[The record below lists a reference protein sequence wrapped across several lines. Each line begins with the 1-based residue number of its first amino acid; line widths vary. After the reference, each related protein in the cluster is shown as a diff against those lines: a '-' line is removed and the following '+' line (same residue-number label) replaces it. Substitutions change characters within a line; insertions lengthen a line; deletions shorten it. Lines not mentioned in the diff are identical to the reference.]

1 MGKPLPAARNRF
13 PAWIDKNPDWIDSG
27 AEYRRLPFVSSAIAT
42 MRYEKANM
50 LEFSTANLPPAE
62 RFDAFQEFIMRLSR
76 TDTMR
81 LEDPAAQSFHAHVSV
96 TPLGHISFSTL
107 TGTPLRYWCLPGS
120 ERYRP
125 DYLRLMVNRAGPAVV
140 SQLDQD
146 ASFTETGATIF
157 DNRACGATHYAGTYT
172 TYAYNVP
179 RNLMLAAA
187 PNAEDYR
194 ARPVRADPR
203 LLRYLVDYTDMV
215 LASSALRDPALALNI
230 GNHLFDLAATLLG
243 PTRDAAEIA
252 STRGL
257 RTTRLRAIL
266 AEIDRHFADPN
277 LSAQTIAER
286 HGLSRRQVERL
297 MEENGETVS
306 RAVLRRRLAEAA
318 AMLSDP
324 DTRDMRI
331 SDIAFACGFGEL
343 SHFNRSF
350 KREYGEAPRLFRK

>member
-50 LEFSTANLPPAE
+50 LEFSTADLPPAE

-76 TDTMR
+76 TGTMR
-81 LEDPAAQSFHAHVSV
+81 LEDPAAKFHAHVSV

-107 TGTPLRYWCLPGS
+107 AGTPLRYWCLPGS

-125 DYLRLMVNRAGPAVV
+125 DYLRLMVNRAGPAIV

-203 LLRYLVDYTDMV
+203 VLRYLVDYTDMV
-215 LASSALRDPALALNI
+215 LASGALRDPALALNI

-243 PTRDAAEIA
+243 PTREAAEIA

-266 AEIDRHFADPN
+266 AEIDRRFADPN

-306 RAVLRRRLAEAA
+306 RAVLRRRLTEAA